1 MSSWRI
7 CSWFRLTL
15 PLVAVV
21 LAVAVLAACGPDDP
35 ASASPRVLVDSAGT
49 EVSLTGEIER
59 IVSLAPSGTEI
70 LFAIGAGDRVVGVD
84 DFSNYPPET
93 AEIDR
98 IGSMTPDI
106 ERIVALEPDLVV
118 AASITSP
125 DDVEKLRSAGIT
137 VWVADSPDVRG
148 VAASIRGLGAAVGLE
163 QAADAVATDVEEQI
177 ARVVET
183 VSGAAARPRVFHE
196 FDASD
201 PSRPFTAGPGNFV
214 HDLLTLAGGENIFSD
229 ALSPFPQV
237 GFEEVLARDPQV
249 IVLADAPFGTTA
261 SSVRS
266 RIGWE
271 AIDAVVN
278 DRIFEVTEELSDQM
292 SRPGPRIGLALEAL
306 ARFLHPDL
314 FA

>member
-1 MSSWRI
+1 M
-7 CSWFRLTL
+7 
-15 PLVAVV
+15 
-21 LAVAVLAACGPDDP
+21 LAACGPDDS

-49 EVSLTGEIER
+49 EVELTGEIER

-84 DFSNYPPET
+84 DFSNFPPET
-93 AEIDR
+93 AGIDR
-98 IGSMTPDI
+98 IGSLTPDI

-125 DDVEKLRSAGIT
+125 DDIEKLRAAGIA

-148 VAASIRGLGAAVGLE
+148 VAGSIRGLGEAVGLK
-163 QAADAVATDVEEQI
+163 QAADEVAAEVEDQI
-177 ARVVET
+177 ERVVET

-196 FDASD
+196 LDASD
-201 PSRPFTAGPGNFV
+201 PSKPFTVGPGNFV
-214 HDLLTLAGGENIFSD
+214 HDLLTVAGGENVFGD
-229 ALSPFPQV
+229 ARSPFPQV
-237 GFEEVLARDPQV
+237 GFEEILARNPEV

-261 SSVRS
+261 ASVKS

-271 AIDAVVN
+271 ALDAVVN
-278 DRIFEVTEELSDQM
+278 GRILEVTEELSDQM
-292 SRPGPRIGLALEAL
+292 SRPGPRIGLALKAL
-306 ARFLHPDL
+306 ARFLHPGL